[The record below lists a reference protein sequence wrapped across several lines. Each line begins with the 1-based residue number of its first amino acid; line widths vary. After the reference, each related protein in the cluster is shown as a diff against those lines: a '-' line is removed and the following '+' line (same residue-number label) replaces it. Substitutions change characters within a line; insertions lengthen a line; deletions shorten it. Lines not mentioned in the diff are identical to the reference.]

1 MASNLSVADRQ
12 ILGEVKFEEAFILR
26 VRDEELAGKIKKV
39 LRNVDESSSTTV
51 ADHLQIVFEKS
62 SVNGVL
68 KFQGQQYQLTVLNL
82 PSVSECYKS
91 YDDVNFV
98 KTDDIGQVLL
108 VGDLLGGEA
117 TSGEVNDGITP
128 PMRNARQ
135 RVFREPIKVSKDIVQ
150 RVEDS
155 LFSILDG
162 NAPLGFKY
170 KDTEEVWE
178 VDEATGKGKWVPV

>member
-1 MASNLSVADRQ
+1 MASNLSAADRQ

-26 VRDEELAGKIKKV
+26 VRDDQLAEEIRKV
-39 LRNVDESSSTTV
+39 LRDVGESSSIT
-51 ADHLQIVFEKS
+51 DHLQIVFEKS

-68 KFQGQQYQLTVLNL
+68 KFQGRQYQLTILNL
-82 PSVSECYKS
+82 PSVTECYKS

-98 KTDDIGQVLL
+98 KTDDVGQVLL
-108 VGDLLGGEA
+108 VGDLLGEEA
-117 TSGEVNDGITP
+117 TTGEVQDGITP

-170 KDTEEVWE
+170 KDTEEVWQ
-178 VDEATGKGKWVPV
+178 VDEATGKGRWVPV

>member
-1 MASNLSVADRQ
+1 MTSNLSVADRQ

-26 VRDEELAGKIKKV
+26 VRDEELAEKIRKV
-39 LRNVDESSSTTV
+39 LRDVDESSSTTV